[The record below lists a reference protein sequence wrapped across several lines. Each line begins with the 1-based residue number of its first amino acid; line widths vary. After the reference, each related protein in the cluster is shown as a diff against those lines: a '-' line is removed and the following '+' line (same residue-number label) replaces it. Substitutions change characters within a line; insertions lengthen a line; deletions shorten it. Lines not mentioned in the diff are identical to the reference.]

1 MGKIS
6 VSPVPCSFSKVRDQ
20 GAVIVGGRRHTPIA
34 AVLAGAVPAAVLAG
48 GRGAGSSFPGFLS
61 LRDLSRDW
69 RKKYWR
75 YGTSKRVQAST
86 ICSISTVIVTVT
98 QCHQY
103 GRFKVIRIRL
113 LVFTN

>member
-6 VSPVPCSFSKVRDQ
+6 VSPVPCFFSKVRDQ

-34 AVLAGAVPAAVLAG
+34 AFLAGAVPTAVLAG

-75 YGTSKRVQAST
+75 YGKSKQMQAST
-86 ICSISTVIVTVT
+86 ICSISTVLRSATNTV
-98 QCHQY
+98 
-103 GRFKVIRIRL
+103 GL
-113 LVFTN
+113 S